1 MMNGMMALLIHNAPR
16 SETDADENESELQ
29 HLRLRMRAIEVM
41 FNDVLGASVDP
52 VLRESIENWKEDS
65 MALRESISTKKKDR
79 KARLVGRGD
88 GDTTIA
94 TTSSALSG
102 LISP

>member
-1 MMNGMMALLIHNAPR
+1 MIDGMMGLLIHNAPL
-16 SETDADENESELQ
+16 SEADADENESELQ

-41 FNDVLGASVDP
+41 FNDVLGPSVDP
-52 VLRESIENWKEDS
+52 VLRESIENWKEDAV
-65 MALRESISTKKKDR
+65 ALRESISTKKKDR
-79 KARLVGRGD
+79 KDRLVGRGD
-88 GDTTIA
+88 GDTTIT